1 MSDSMIGAVAGAKA
15 GAMASIAVP
24 STLAGWL
31 SYEHFVCEHHSLTT
45 GHDVFHWSAVGD
57 ELLLASGFVDGLNQA
72 RAARIE
78 RDRTTRSRREYGLD
92 GIARDQNG
100 VHHGIQAKLWRTRKL
115 TAADL
120 ATFVNVVAFRM
131 SRKEASARGFLYT
144 TTTLQQDLQDDFI
157 RSGLFHY
164 RHLPFTAS
172 SAPPPPLQLRPYQQQ
187 ALEALAAGWSGFGA
201 LIMPC
206 GTGKTITFANHARR
220 YRRVIIISPLRVSA
234 RQNLDRVGDVLGRA
248 WPSLLVDADAGGA
261 TRDVNE
267 VRRVWAE
274 DRALVSS
281 TYKSAMDV
289 LRAAIF
295 CAPLDKTTLV
305 VVDEAHNASADLLAM
320 LAGCARVL
328 LCTATPTAALS
339 DDAGGAGGDGDGD
352 GDGDGSDGSDGD
364 GAQRLWRDSVATLFR
379 YSFADA
385 IGDKY
390 ICDYEIR
397 LPLIEGER
405 GDEMG
410 MQARFV
416 LDGLLRTGARRIIV
430 FCSSREECDAFT
442 GTVRRVAFEF
452 HGLAADELWTGTITC
467 DVSSRR
473 REELLRQ
480 FQYGDPA
487 VTYVLAAVRILD
499 EAVDIPRCDSVCIL
513 HPSQDAG
520 SWRRMI
526 QRLCRAVR
534 LDPQNAQKVAR
545 AFLWLP
551 DGDVPRCLRVLR
563 DCDPEFLNKLR
574 LQSFAAY
581 DVGGEAA
588 SALRREAEATAAAQ
602 QEYRVH
608 CLTSEE
614 IKAAKIGRV
623 VEFIRNN
630 GKRPSR
636 GCIAEDGSRIGI
648 FTDGLRHGNVLLS
661 ADQRHR
667 LVAADAGFFD
677 VRPCSNAA
685 KNLSKDAKIKCVI
698 DYIGQT
704 GKRPPQGWIA
714 KDGFRL
720 GMFVN
725 NLRQGAVKVSVEQRQ
740 RLETADPAIFCLAP
754 APTKATVD
762 AKVNRVAEYLQEH
775 GTKPPKRHVTA
786 SGLKLGKFADN
797 LRSGH
802 TQISEAQRQ
811 RLTSACPSFFAIQR
825 RTATKTA
832 ATGSG
837 ATAGRPSSEAACGA
851 EQPQADVLKRQLQ
864 GVADSP
870 SKRAR
875 QQNGEDD
882 VVLSPPAI

>member
-1 MSDSMIGAVAGAKA
+1 MSNAMIDAVAGAVAGAV
-15 GAMASIAVP
+15 ASIAVP
-24 STLAGWL
+24 SARADWL
-31 SYEHFVCEHHSLTT
+31 SYEHFVCDHHSLTT

-72 RAARIE
+72 RAARIR
-78 RDRTTRSRREYGLD
+78 RDRTTHSRREYGLD

-100 VHHGIQAKLWRTRKL
+100 VHHGIQAKLWRSCKL

-120 ATFVNVVAFRM
+120 ATFVNVVTYRM
-131 SRKEASARGFLYT
+131 AQKEPLAQGFLYT
-144 TTTLQQDLQDDFI
+144 TTTLQQDLEDDFI
-157 RSGLFHY
+157 RSGRFHY
-164 RHLPFTAS
+164 RRLPFTAS
-172 SAPPPPLQLRPYQQQ
+172 SAPPPPQQLRPYQQQ
-187 ALEALAAGWSGFGA
+187 ALEALASGWSGFGA

-220 YRRVIIISPLRVSA
+220 YRRVVIISPLRVSA

-248 WPSLLVDADAGGA
+248 WPSLLVDADAGGS

-281 TYKSAMDV
+281 TYKSTMDV

-295 CAPLDKTTLV
+295 CSPLDESTLV

-320 LAGCARVL
+320 LSGCARVL

-339 DDAGGAGGDGDGD
+339 DDAGGAGGDGS
-352 GDGDGSDGSDGD
+352 GDGSDGSDGD
-364 GAQRLWRDSVATLFR
+364 GAKRVWRDSVATLFR

-385 IGDKY
+385 IRDKW
-390 ICDYEIR
+390 ICDYEVR

-405 GDEMG
+405 GEETG

-442 GTVRRVAFEF
+442 ATVRRAAFEF

-480 FQYGDPA
+480 FEYGDPA
-487 VTYVLAAVRILD
+487 VTCVLAAVRILD

-551 DGDVPRCLRVLR
+551 DGDMPKCLRVLR

-581 DVGGEAA
+581 DMGGEAGGG
-588 SALRREAEATAAAQ
+588 ALRRETEATAAAQ
-602 QEYRVH
+602 QNYRVH
-608 CLTSEE
+608 CLTTEE
-614 IKAAKIGRV
+614 IKHAKIGRV
-623 VEFIRNN
+623 VEFIRIH

-636 GCIAEDGSRIGI
+636 GCTAEDGWRIGK
-648 FTDGLRHGNVLLS
+648 FTARLRHGGVQLS
-661 ADQRHR
+661 ADQRR
-667 LVAADAGFFD
+667 LLVAADAAFFD
-677 VRPCSNAA
+677 VKPMSGVA
-685 KNLSKDAKIKCVI
+685 KNLSLDDKIKCVI
-698 DYIGQT
+698 DFIRNH
-704 GKRPPQGWIA
+704 GKRPPQSLIA
-714 KDGFRL
+714 KNGLRL
-720 GMFVN
+720 GMFVD
-725 NLRQGAVKVSVEQRQ
+725 NLRRRTVNISAEQRQ
-740 RLETADPAIFCLAP
+740 RLETADPAFFRLAP

-762 AKVNRVAEYLQEH
+762 AKVNRLAEYLREH
-775 GTKPPKRHVTA
+775 GTRPPQRHVTA
-786 SGLKLGKFADN
+786 SGLKLGNIAHN
-797 LRSGH
+797 LRSGN
-802 TQISEAQRQ
+802 TKISEAQRQ
-811 RLTSACPSFFAIQR
+811 RLISACPSFFAVQR
-825 RTATKTA
+825 RSATKTA

-837 ATAGRPSSEAACGA
+837 AAAGRTSSAVACGA
-851 EQPQADVLKRQLQ
+851 EQPQADEMKRQLQ
-864 GVADSP
+864 DSVANSP

-875 QQNGEDD
+875 QQNGDDD